1 MSLLSS
7 SVNGENG
14 STISVQDRGL
24 NYGDGLF
31 ETIALVNQ
39 KLIFWNLHYQRL
51 LSGCNTLGIP
61 CPKESDLKT
70 EVERVIDTL
79 VNKKNAVIKIII
91 TRGNSERGYK
101 AVEKSQ
107 PNIVILLSDY
117 PAYPSKYW
125 LEGVHVKCCQTMLS
139 TQKQL
144 AGLKHLNR
152 LEQVLARREWDDEF
166 QEGLMLDETGQV
178 IEGVMSN
185 LFIVKN
191 KSIITPIIDKSG
203 VNGIMRN
210 VVLNL
215 CESNGIIAKQ
225 EHLNLKQLLDADEVF
240 LTNSIIGIWPV
251 STLERQS
258 YSVGNATKN
267 LMQLLIKKYFINYA
281 TLSV

>member
-1 MSLLSS
+1 MSLLSC

-24 NYGDGLF
+24 NYGDGVF

-51 LSGCNTLGIP
+51 LSGCNALGIP
-61 CPKESDLKT
+61 CPEESALKT

-79 VNKKNAVIKIII
+79 VNKQNAVVKIII

-107 PNIVILLSDY
+107 TNTIVLLSEY
-117 PAYPSKYW
+117 PTYPSKYW
-125 LEGVHVKCCQTMLS
+125 LEGVHVKCCQTLLS

-166 QEGLMLDETGQV
+166 QEGLMLDETGHV

-185 LFIVKN
+185 LFMVKN
-191 KSIITPIIDKSG
+191 NLIITPPIDKSG
-203 VNGIMRN
+203 VKGIMRN

-251 STLERQS
+251 SMMEKQS
-258 YSVGNATKN
+258 YFIGNVTKN
-267 LMQLLIKKYFINYA
+267 LMQLLIKEYSINYA
-281 TLSV
+281 TLSI